1 MKTLLSSLF
10 LSSLVFA
17 AAKPVP
23 SGEVKVLKGPEGARI
38 TMLEVNDGNEALV
51 QFKGVKGDHN
61 GQTRL
66 LKITTMT
73 NGEQEFTYMKKKG
86 SKMIEIL
93 VMKGGKGYYQ
103 FLQPG
108 VENWLSFSYD
118 EKLSEKAT
126 KESVLDAYK
135 P

>member
-1 MKTLLSSLF
+1 MKTILSLF
-10 LSSLVFA
+10 LVSGVLFA
-17 AAKPVP
+17 SAKPVP
-23 SGEVKVLKGPEGARI
+23 SGEVKVLKGPEGAKI
-38 TMLEVNDGNEALV
+38 SMLEVNDGNEALV

-73 NGEQEFTYMKKKG
+73 NGEQEFTYLKKKG

-108 VENWLSFSYD
+108 VENWLSFNYD

-126 KESVLDAYK
+126 KESILDAYK